1 MVKIFDML
9 IAGYV
14 LLVVASLLSG
24 CFLFVLEKKPKTLKY
39 ISIFGGA
46 FLLAVCFVHLLP
58 EAFSEGAGHCGHS
71 AHGMLQET
79 EHFCSSHSHEHEHAH
94 STGFP
99 LGGFVLLGF
108 LLQLLLELLSKGAE
122 HGHLHK
128 DDHSA
133 HRSDYAAALMVLL
146 GVSIHAFLEGF
157 ALVSDGRMNY
167 SLLFGVV
174 LHNIPISM
182 IVMSGFL
189 KAGCSKGVSL
199 AHLFVF
205 AIMGVAGSLLSS
217 QIATLQE
224 HSAQIMCFVVGI
236 LLHVCVSTLFDST
249 ESHRY
254 NFVRFAIV
262 ITAFAIACLLPH

>member
-1 MVKIFDML
+1 ML
-9 IAGYV
+9 VAGYV

-24 CFLFVLEKKPKTLKY
+24 CFLFALEKKPKMLKY

-58 EAFSEGAGHCGHS
+58 EAFSESAEHCGHS
-71 AHGMLQET
+71 LQKMLQET
-79 EHFCSSHSHEHEHAH
+79 EHFGSSHVQACNHEH

-99 LGGFVLLGF
+99 LGGFILMGF
-108 LLQLLLELLSKGAE
+108 VLQLLLELLSKGAE

-128 DDHSA
+128 DGHSA
-133 HRSDYAAALMVLL
+133 HRSYYVAALMVLS

-157 ALVSDGRMNY
+157 ALVTDGRMNY
-167 SLLFGVV
+167 SLVLGVV

-189 KAGCSKGVSL
+189 KAGCSKAVSL

-205 AIMGVAGSLLSS
+205 AIMGVAGSLLSG
-217 QIATLQE
+217 QIAALQE
-224 HSAQIMCFVVGI
+224 HSAQIMCLVVGI
-236 LLHVCVSTLFDST
+236 LLHVSLSTLFDST
-249 ESHRY
+249 ESHSY